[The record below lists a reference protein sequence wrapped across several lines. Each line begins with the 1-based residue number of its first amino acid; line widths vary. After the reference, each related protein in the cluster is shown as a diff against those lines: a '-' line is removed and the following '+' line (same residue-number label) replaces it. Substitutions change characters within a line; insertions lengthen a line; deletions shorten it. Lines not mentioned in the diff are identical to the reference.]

1 MRRRAVAV
9 VLTVAALFFAAA
21 AGANVDRAK
30 ALTPE
35 QRSNLLK
42 QFAPVLYFHPDEAW
56 APASVDRFLAL
67 ARVERQ
73 TGPGSW
79 TRTSSGIPTSTA
91 GCTLTP
97 CYRFNL
103 PCSLNAGAA
112 CYERTMPSPSDWKSA
127 RVYGRVLDVPP
138 GTPAPIGINGAVR
151 YLVRYWLFYPFDD
164 WRSRG
169 NILWQAHEADWESVS
184 IALGSD
190 LKPVFAAYSQH
201 CSGTVRPWA
210 GVHRVGT
217 HPVDYV
223 ALGSH
228 ANYFDKTSSPT
239 QVLRCVYRNVAEA
252 DRSKARRI
260 VSAVQSGITD
270 RTGTARKLGGP
281 EPQSTLRLVEL
292 AGTLPSWTRFPGRW
306 SEGELLWVGRTPTR
320 FTRVRS
326 GLGPATPK
334 WNATSVPSLWHVDSS

>member
-1 MRRRAVAV
+1 M
-9 VLTVAALFFAAA
+9 
-21 AGANVDRAK
+21 
-30 ALTPE
+30 TPA
-35 QRSNLLK
+35 QRSNLLER
-42 QFAPVLYFHPDEAW
+42 FTPVLYFHPDESW
-56 APASVDRFLAL
+56 SPVPVDGFLRL

-73 TGPGSW
+73 TRPGTWS
-79 TRTSSGIPTSTA
+79 RISSGIPTSTA

-103 PCSLNAGAA
+103 QCSLTAGAR
-112 CYERTMPSPSDWKSA
+112 CYERAAPTLSNWK
-127 RVYGRVLDVPP
+127 RGNLYGRVLDVPA
-138 GTPAPIGINGAVR
+138 GTPTPAGITGTPR

-169 NILWQAHEADWESVS
+169 EVLWQAHEGDWESVS
-184 IALGSD
+184 VALDSN
-190 LKPVFAAYSQH
+190 LNPIFAAYSQH

-210 GVHRVGT
+210 RVHRVGT

-239 QVLRCVYRNVAEA
+239 QFLRCVYRNVAEA

-260 VSAVQSGITD
+260 VKAVEIGITD
-270 RTGTARKLGGP
+270 RTGTAH
-281 EPQSTLRLVEL
+281 RLSGTDALQVVEL
-292 AGTLPSWTRFPGRW
+292 EATLPNWARFPGRW

-326 GLGPATPK
+326 GLGPATPN
-334 WNATSVPSLWHVDSS
+334 WNTTLIPALWHSDSS

>member
-1 MRRRAVAV
+1 LKLRAVAGVLGV
-9 VLTVAALFFAAA
+9 VALFSATAAD
-21 AGANVDRAK
+21 AGSQRADT
-30 ALTPE
+30 LTPE
-35 QRSNLLK
+35 QRSSLLK
-42 QFAPVLYFHPDEAW
+42 QFAPVLYFHSDETW
-56 APASVDRFLAL
+56 APVTVERFLAL

-73 TGPGSW
+73 TRPGSW

-103 PCSLNAGAA
+103 PCALTAGAR
-112 CYERTMPSPSDWKSA
+112 CYERTMASPSDWKRAS
-127 RVYGRVLDVPP
+127 VYGRVLDVPA
-138 GTPAPIGINGAVR
+138 GTPTPVGINGTAR

-169 NILWQAHEADWESVS
+169 DVLWQAHEADWESVS
-184 IALGSD
+184 IALDSD
-190 LKPVFAAYSQH
+190 LKPIFAAYSQH

-210 GVHRVGT
+210 RVHRVGT

-239 QVLRCVYRNVAEA
+239 QFLRCVYRNVAQS

-260 VSAVQSGITD
+260 VNAVQSGVTD
-270 RTGTARKLGGP
+270 RTGTAHRLGGANGL
-281 EPQSTLRLVEL
+281 QVVEL
-292 AGTLPSWTRFPGRW
+292 PANLPSWARFPGRW
-306 SEGELLWVGRTPTR
+306 SEGELLWVGTRPTR

-326 GLGPATPK
+326 GLGPATPR
-334 WNATSVPSLWHVDSS
+334 WGTTSVPSLWHVDSS